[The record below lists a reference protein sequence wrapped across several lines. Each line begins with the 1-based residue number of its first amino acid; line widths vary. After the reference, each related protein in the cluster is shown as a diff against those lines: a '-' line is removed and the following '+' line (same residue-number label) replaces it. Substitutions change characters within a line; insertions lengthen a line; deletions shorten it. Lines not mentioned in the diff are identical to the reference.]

1 MTSTDQTADQFAGH
15 DHGSE
20 ELHWPD
26 VRAWLQANPQT
37 LADDRSL
44 LEEIGLKPHGRN
56 VVEFGR
62 AALTRLEEA
71 AEREADARKR
81 IESIARANFAAQTQ
95 THVAALDL
103 MESRSHSDL
112 ARRLDAVAQG
122 RFGLVGAA
130 IALEK
135 PGGVPFG
142 WRSLETGGVD
152 ALLGDHGLTW
162 LGPMFDGLDLFG
174 PGTEQARSVA
184 LIRMAPHLGGDRP
197 EEARPALC
205 AFASP
210 EPQGF
215 TPGMGCEL
223 VAFIARVVERTAE
236 RWPILN

>member
-1 MTSTDQTADQFAGH
+1 VTSRDQTADLFADLNQASG
-15 DHGSE
+15 

-26 VRAWLQANPQT
+26 VRTWLQAHPQT
-37 LADDRSL
+37 LLDDRSL

-71 AEREADARKR
+71 AEREADARKH
-81 IESIARANFAAQTQ
+81 IESVARANFAAQTQ

-103 MESRSHSDL
+103 MEARNHSDL

-122 RFGLVGAA
+122 RFGLAGAA

-142 WRSLETGGVD
+142 WRGLETGGVD
-152 ALLGDHGLTW
+152 SLLGDNSLTW
-162 LGPMFDGLDLFG
+162 LGPMFEGLDLFG
-174 PGTEQARSVA
+174 AATDQAKSVA
-184 LIRMAPHLGGDRP
+184 LIRMAPHLGGERP

-205 AFASP
+205 AFASA
-210 EPQGF
+210 EEEGF

-223 VAFIARVVERTAE
+223 VAFIARVVERTTE

>member
-1 MTSTDQTADQFAGH
+1 M
-15 DHGSE
+15 
-20 ELHWPD
+20 
-26 VRAWLQANPQT
+26 RAWLQANPRT
-37 LADDRSL
+37 LLDDRSL

-62 AALTRLEEA
+62 AALTRLEEV

-103 MESRSHSDL
+103 MEARNPSDL

-122 RFGLVGAA
+122 RFGLAGAA

-142 WRSLETGGVD
+142 WRGLEPGGVD
-152 ALLGDHGLTW
+152 SLLGEHGLTW
-162 LGPMFDGLDLFG
+162 LGPNFDGLNLFG
-174 PGTEQARSVA
+174 ASEAEVKSVA
-184 LIRMAPHLGGDRP
+184 LIRMAPQFPGADMPARHAVCAFGSP
-197 EEARPALC
+197 EED
-205 AFASP
+205 
-210 EPQGF
+210 GF
-215 TPGMGCEL
+215 TPTMGCEL